1 METKQ
6 VIIIRADLRN
16 KSGNKVHSGKII
28 AQACHASMSFLT
40 KQLDD
45 GINFAGYS
53 QHQIMLSEEEMSWI
67 DSSFRKI
74 VLKANSHAHLME
86 LYNTAL
92 SLGLTTHLITDA
104 GYTEFSEPTDTCIA
118 IGPHLS
124 SKITFTNNLGL
135 Y

>member
-6 VIIIRADLRN
+6 VIIIRTDLRN

-40 KQLDD
+40 KRLQDHYGDSGL
-45 GINFAGYS
+45 YK
-53 QHQIMLSEEEMSWI
+53 LSLSNEEKGWLN
-67 DSSFRKI
+67 SSFRKI

-118 IGPHLS
+118 IGPHFS
-124 SKITFTNNLGL
+124 DKITFTNNLGL